1 MKIVNQNKDNEKIE
15 ESQNSSLDKKNNNS
29 GKDKKHKERDYLA
42 IILVFLKNWGF
53 TLVLIFIFFFYPY
66 LAGKS
71 LLGDE
76 NKNIKNISLSELAA
90 FVNEGKITEIKVSG
104 QDLDIFTN
112 INTNKDI
119 STSSNLIATS
129 TASNTLVSSSSALTY
144 KSKKE
149 LESGVTESLKNL
161 GAKEDSLSKIKINII
176 GESGFKYW
184 VGTLGVILPILFF
197 ALMLFILIRS
207 VKGANMGALSFGNTR
222 AKKIMPDDKNKVVT
236 FEDVAGAK
244 VAKEELAE
252 IVEFLKKPEKFI
264 DIGAVIPKGVLMTGV
279 PGTGK
284 TLLARAVAGEAGV
297 PFFHLSGSEFIEMFV
312 GVGASRVR
320 DLFSEA
326 KKSSPAIIFID
337 EIDSIGR
344 SRGVGTGG
352 GNDEREQTLNQIL
365 VEMDGFEPTQKI
377 IVMAATNR
385 SDILDSALLR
395 PGRFDR
401 RIVIDLPDRGERKD
415 ILVVHSKGKK
425 FGSDINLDL
434 VATRTPGFSGAELAS
449 LLNEAA
455 ILAAREKR
463 TEIAQYDIIR
473 SIEKVMLGAER
484 KSHLMGEEE
493 KRLVAYHEAGHA
505 LVAAVLPHADPVH
518 KISIISR
525 GSAGGYTLKLPTDE
539 RRLNNKNV
547 FIDDIAMTFGGYAAE
562 ELIAGVT
569 STGPSS
575 DIEQA
580 TAMARAMVTRY
591 GMSELVGPI
600 SIESDRNAINFG
612 RASGD
617 KMYSNEFSKLID
629 DEIKRIVEDGRNTA
643 RRVVREYK
651 KVLDHIAG
659 DLIEKENMER
669 EDFELIL
676 KAHGIAVKK

>member
-1 MKIVNQNKDNEKIE
+1 MFKNKKNQNLSE
-15 ESQNSSLDKKNNNS
+15 KNNNKN
-29 GKDKKHKERDYLA
+29 KDQNSRNSFVE
-42 IILVFLKNWGF
+42 FLKNWWF
-53 TLVLIFIFFFYPY
+53 TLAIIFIFFFYPY
-66 LAGKS
+66 ISGQS
-71 LLGDE
+71 IFGGED
-76 NKNIKNISLSELAA
+76 KNIKSISLSELVT
-90 FVNEGKITEIKVSG
+90 FVNENKVTEIKVKGQELIIDTSIISG
-104 QDLDIFTN
+104 
-112 INTNKDI
+112 IN
-119 STSSNLIATS
+119 SASSSNS
-129 TASNTLVSSSSALTY
+129 TTTFLSY

-149 LESGVTESLKNL
+149 LESGVTETLKNL
-161 GAKEDSLSKIKINII
+161 GASPDSLAKIKINIVDD
-176 GESGFKYW
+176 SGFKYW
-184 VGTLGVILPILFF
+184 LGAVGIFLPILFF
-197 ALMLFILIRS
+197 GILIFMLLRG

-222 AKKIMPDDKNKVVT
+222 AKKIMPDDNDKQVT

-264 DIGAVIPKGVLMTGV
+264 DIGAVIPKGVLMTGA

-284 TLLARAVAGEAGV
+284 TLLARAVAGEAKV

-326 KKSSPAIIFID
+326 KKSAPAIIFID

-344 SRGVGTGG
+344 SRGVGMGG

-365 VEMDGFEPTQKI
+365 VEMDGFEPTQKV
-377 IVMAATNR
+377 IVLAATNR
-385 SDILDSALLR
+385 SDVLDTALLR

-401 RIVIDLPDRGERKD
+401 RIIIDLPDRIERKE

-425 FGSDINLDL
+425 FGDDINLEL
-434 VATRTPGFSGAELAS
+434 IATRTPGFSGAELQA
-449 LLNEAA
+449 LMNEAA

-473 SIEKVMLGAER
+473 SIEKIMLGAER
-484 KSHLMGEEE
+484 KNHLMGEEE
-493 KRLVAYHEAGHA
+493 KKLVAYHEAGHA

-525 GSAGGYTLKLPTDE
+525 GNAGGYTLKLPTDE
-539 RRLNNKNV
+539 RRLTNKNV

-562 ELIAGVT
+562 ELIEGVT

-591 GMSELVGPI
+591 GMSDLVGPI
-600 SIESDRNAINFG
+600 SIESDRNAITFG
-612 RASGD
+612 RSSGD
-617 KMYSNEFSKLID
+617 KIYSNEFSKLID
-629 DEIKRIVEDGRNTA
+629 DEIKRIVEDGRDTA
-643 RRVVREYK
+643 RKIVREYRA
-651 KVLDHIAG
+651 VLDHIVV
-659 DLIEKENMER
+659 DLVEKENLER
-669 EDFELIL
+669 EEFELIL
-676 KAHGIAVKK
+676 KAHGIAIKK